1 MVEELMK
8 ANEQQK
14 AEREVKLAE
23 QAKFEKEEYQKI
35 LESQLKAQEDERR
48 KEEERVKLRYD
59 HNGELRRQIKER
71 EEYEK
76 QTKREYLE
84 EGRKMKQ
91 KVLGIKK
98 NIERI
103 KEEKLAELKSLSVQ
117 DKYVT
122 PLVKYKLN
130 V

>member
-1 MVEELMK
+1 MK

-23 QAKFEKEEYQKI
+23 QAKFEKQEYQKI

-59 HNGELRRQIKER
+59 HNDELRRQIKER

-98 NIERI
+98 HIERI
-103 KEEKLAELKSLSVQ
+103 KEEKLAELKNMNVQ

>member
-91 KVLGIKK
+91 KVLGIKQH
-98 NIERI
+98 IERI
-103 KEEKLAELKSLSVQ
+103 KEEKLAELKSLNVQ

>member
-1 MVEELMK
+1 MQ

-14 AEREVKLAE
+14 AERELRLAG
-23 QAKFEKEEYQKI
+23 QAKLEKDEYDRIIEAQI
-35 LESQLKAQEDERR
+35 KAQEEERR
-48 KEEERVKLRYD
+48 KEEERHRLRYD
-59 HNGELRRQIKER
+59 HNSELRRQIKER
-71 EEYEK
+71 EELEK
-76 QTKREYLE
+76 QKKREHLE

-91 KVLGIKK
+91 KVLGIKR

-103 KEEKLAELKSLSVQ
+103 KEEKLAELKGLNVQ

>member
-1 MVEELMK
+1 MVEELMQ

-14 AEREVKLAE
+14 AERELRLAG
-23 QAKFEKEEYQKI
+23 QAKLEKDEYDRIIEAQI
-35 LESQLKAQEDERR
+35 KAQEEERR
-48 KEEERVKLRYD
+48 KEEERHRLRYD
-59 HNGELRRQIKER
+59 HNSELRRQIKER
-71 EEYEK
+71 EELEK
-76 QTKREYLE
+76 QKKREHLE

-91 KVLGIKK
+91 KVLSIKR

-103 KEEKLAELKSLSVQ
+103 KEEKLAELKGLNVQ